1 MNRDIREWMGD
12 PADWPDDPKIKRRAV
27 LVIWTW
33 DTTRFL
39 MIRPIL
45 ESYGINPYLFFF
57 LDMVTVSS
65 YVAGWACLIKSLTD
79 ASQSLANVVKW
90 SIITFIMS
98 TAPYLYA
105 AWAGRQELP
114 VQAWLILALVI
125 VFPAL
130 KIRKKIAA
138 HLKKTGLA
146 AFHD

>member
-12 PADWPDDPKIKRRAV
+12 PADWLDDPKIKRRAV

-57 LDMVTVSS
+57 LDMVTVPS

-146 AFHD
+146 VFHD